1 MMNTRSLLPLVLA
14 IALLAGC
21 ISKPP
26 EPETPESIALRGD
39 TRQVGEMHLQG
50 IPEIPEAVA
59 ERTRLW
65 TNARSAGFLDWDP
78 DGEGMLIRT
87 RFSDTEQLHLVT
99 LPMGMRRQITF
110 FEEPIWS
117 AQFLRHSEGRAL
129 LFDMDE
135 GGDEFSQI
143 FRLDLE
149 TGDREMLTDGE
160 SRNSSPV
167 AANHSALLAYASTR
181 RNGRDNDIWV
191 QRPGEEARLVYEAD
205 GSFWPLEW
213 SPDDS
218 RLLIVKYISINES
231 IPYLLDPETG
241 EVERLFPEADEPIA
255 YMSAAFSPAEPG
267 VLYFTSDEGME
278 FQVLRRRLPDGS
290 QEMLTPDLP
299 WDVESVEISEDGR
312 WLAYASNESGASRLY
327 LVDLTV
333 DDFLPELI
341 DLPLGVLL
349 GMDFDDASTRLA
361 FTLNSPR
368 SPSDIFSLDLAT
380 REITRWTESE
390 VGGLDT
396 SQFVIPELIEY
407 ESLDGLTIPAWCAV
421 PPEAERPVPVI
432 VVIHGGPEGQ
442 AQPHFSSTV
451 AQWNLDLGCAV
462 IQPNVRGSS
471 GYGKSYL
478 LLDNGFQREDSVRDI
493 GALLD
498 WIEANPD
505 LDASRVM
512 VLGGSYGG
520 YMVLATM
527 AMFPDRIACGASS
540 VGISNFVTFLES
552 TQEYRRDLRRAEYG
566 DERDP
571 EMRTFLESISPTTNA
586 HRIRS
591 PLLVVQGFN
600 DPRVPWTEAEQIV
613 EAVRANGVP
622 VWYMLAMDEGHG
634 LAKKPN
640 WDLFRQVVAMFIGDF
655 LIGEER

>member
-1 MMNTRSLLPLVLA
+1 MTNPRPLIPLILP
-14 IALLAGC
+14 IALLVAC
-21 ISKPP
+21 VSQPP
-26 EPETPESIALRGD
+26 EPNAPQSIAMSGD
-39 TRQVGEMHLQG
+39 IRQVGELHLQG
-50 IPEIPEAVA
+50 IPEVPEALA

-78 DGEGMLIRT
+78 EGEGMLIRT
-87 RFSDTEQLHLVT
+87 RFGDTQQLHRIT
-99 LPMGMRRQITF
+99 QPMGARRQVTF

-117 AQFLRHSEGRAL
+117 AQFLRHGDRRAL
-129 LFDMDE
+129 LFNMDE
-135 GGDEFSQI
+135 GGNEFSQI
-143 FRLDLE
+143 HLLDLA

-167 AANHSALLAYASTR
+167 PANTSDLLAYASTR

-191 QRPGEEARLVYEAD
+191 QHPGAEARLVYEAD
-205 GSFWPLEW
+205 GSFWPMEW

-218 RLLIVKYISINES
+218 RLLIIKYISINES
-231 IPYLLDPETG
+231 IPYLLDPATG
-241 EVERLFPEADEPIA
+241 EAERLFPESEDRIA

-267 VLYFTSDEGME
+267 VIYFTSDEGTE

-299 WDVESVEISEDGR
+299 WDVEYVMVSEDGH
-312 WLAYASNESGASRLY
+312 WLAFASNESGASCLY
-327 LVDLTV
+327 LVDLTE
-333 DDFLPELI
+333 DEFTPELI

-368 SPSDIFSLDLAT
+368 SPSDVFAIDLPT

-396 SQFVIPELIEY
+396 SRFVIPELIEY
-407 ESLDGLTIPAWCAV
+407 ESFDGLTLPAWYSPA
-421 PPEAERPVPVI
+421 PEGAGPAPVI
-432 VVIHGGPEGQ
+432 IVIHGGPEGQ
-442 AQPHFSSTV
+442 AQPYFSSTV

-462 IQPNVRGSS
+462 LQPNVRGSS

-527 AMFPDRIACGASS
+527 AMFPERIACGVSS

-552 TQEYRRDLRRAEYG
+552 TQEYRRHLRRAEYG

-613 EAVRANGVP
+613 EAVRANGIP

-640 WDLFRQVVAMFIGDF
+640 WDLFRRVVAMFIRDF
-655 LIGEER
+655 LTGEES